1 MESRDSPGDT
11 QRSSQPDLVGHCP
24 PGLQRREAEMDKKQ
38 FGWKKVCYLCTSTE
52 VKEALSRSRDLI
64 AGANGAPLRAGPA
77 SFTGGNGLTP

>member
-1 MESRDSPGDT
+1 
-11 QRSSQPDLVGHCP
+11 
-24 PGLQRREAEMDKKQ
+24 MDKKQ

-64 AGANGAPLRAGPA
+64 AGANGAPWRAGPA